1 MSRQDRNKMLKSL
14 KDLKERRSQ
23 AVRAML
29 SGDED
34 LRPYGVTAD
43 DQTLF
48 RHYEAAV
55 RPERERMRQ
64 FWHRLIGEGGQ
75 VMNVKIEGAKRGKL
89 DISELICNWPSFE
102 EAERQGN
109 YRDLSVFDAY
119 ELRKMP
125 RRLPRYLDLT
135 FVIDNSGSMKSGKI
149 DAARRA
155 LAIVLLSLQDFA
167 GYLEK
172 NAAAVH
178 QRMTVRTETWLFGT
192 SCRRVL
198 SFDDE
203 ERKKSAG
210 RILSVTRLDGSGGST
225 DDGQCLKAVLDT
237 ITPENARELA
247 AGRRIR
253 IVFEVTDGASSF
265 PGAAKKAIEGLKKK
279 YVEVQAIEIGMKGD
293 EEARRIF
300 QYVFGDHG
308 LFLGDETDRLPEAL
322 LGMVKKEVSTVF
334 RNGRPKA

>member
-1 MSRQDRNKMLKSL
+1 MRLQKKAKKAKADKKQ
-14 KDLKERRSQ
+14 KKKTEDFD
-23 AVRAML
+23 
-29 SGDED
+29 SG
-34 LRPYGVTAD
+34 
-43 DQTLF
+43 
-48 RHYEAAV
+48 
-55 RPERERMRQ
+55 
-64 FWHRLIGEGGQ
+64 
-75 VMNVKIEGAKRGKL
+75 
-89 DISELICNWPSFE
+89 
-102 EAERQGN
+102 
-109 YRDLSVFDAY
+109 
-119 ELRKMP
+119 
-125 RRLPRYLDLT
+125 
-135 FVIDNSGSMKSGKI
+135 
-149 DAARRA
+149 
-155 LAIVLLSLQDFA
+155 
-167 GYLEK
+167 
-172 NAAAVH
+172 
-178 QRMTVRTETWLFGT
+178 
-192 SCRRVL
+192 L

-225 DDGQCLKAVLDT
+225 DDGQCLKAVLDS

-265 PGAAKKAIEGLKKK
+265 PGAAKNAIEGLKKK